1 MTTTSDPQPDL
12 YISADVETDGPIP
25 GPYSMLSFGLTVVG
39 SYDGRRLE
47 RPSGERATFYR
58 ELRPISDELQ
68 DEALAVNGLD
78 RDWLIKNGAAP
89 STAMDEAAQWVREQ
103 AAACKPV
110 LVAYPV
116 AFDWSFLYWYFERF
130 AAHGSPFGFSSC
142 LDIKTMYQASAG
154 TVHAESG
161 KHAMPAP
168 SSPSPRTPTTPW
180 TTRSSRAS
188 CSPTSSS
195 GPPAGETDGRARHG
209 AACHRHRRGSQG
221 TSAAD
226 APTPSSSRPVPKIEL
241 LCEAET
247 ELVFA

>member
-1 MTTTSDPQPDL
+1 MATMSDPQPDL

-58 ELRPISDELQ
+58 ELRPISDEFQ

-78 RDWLIKNGAAP
+78 RDWLIENGAAP
-89 STAMDEAAQWVREQ
+89 SPAMEEAAQWVREQ
-103 AAACKPV
+103 AGDCKPV

-130 AAHGSPFGFSSC
+130 AASGSPFGFSSC
-142 LDIKTMYQASAG
+142 LDIKTLYQASAG

-161 KHAMPAP
+161 KDAMPASLIP
-168 SSPSPRTPTTPW
+168 ESPHTHNALDDAIEQGELFANVFEWVARRRDGGSHGS
-180 TTRSSRAS
+180 RSNV
-188 CSPTSSS
+188 PP
-195 GPPAGETDGRARHG
+195 PPAWLAGHVGR
-209 AACHRHRRGSQG
+209 
-221 TSAAD
+221 
-226 APTPSSSRPVPKIEL
+226 
-241 LCEAET
+241 
-247 ELVFA
+247 